1 MNSLF
6 RGIFLSELSD
16 LFDSDDDFEVDG
28 AEDVDVIVRK
38 HDDKFVDTSDSE
50 LDDDA
55 NDAEMDTSFSAPPY
69 SPICPSHFNKESF
82 LDNIDWDVIG
92 DQNLILMLLMTL
104 FSVSNPA
111 GGFDCDSDRTQMD
124 TSISTPA
131 MANGH
136 MVPYDYQFK
145 KKEFS

>member
-1 MNSLF
+1 MIACRRTILSPMHTGKEYYSYYLLLVDKHSELQNRDDLNSLF
-6 RGIFLSELSD
+6 RGIGVSELSD
-16 LFDSDDDFEVDG
+16 PFDSDDDFEVDG

-82 LDNIDWDVIG
+82 LDNIDSDVIG
-92 DQNLILMLLMTL
+92 DQNL
-104 FSVSNPA
+104 
-111 GGFDCDSDRTQMD
+111 
-124 TSISTPA
+124 
-131 MANGH
+131 
-136 MVPYDYQFK
+136 K
-145 KKEFS
+145 

>member
-1 MNSLF
+1 M
-6 RGIFLSELSD
+6 I
-16 LFDSDDDFEVDG
+16 
-28 AEDVDVIVRK
+28 
-38 HDDKFVDTSDSE
+38 
-50 LDDDA
+50 
-55 NDAEMDTSFSAPPY
+55 
-69 SPICPSHFNKESF
+69 
-82 LDNIDWDVIG
+82 
-92 DQNLILMLLMTL
+92 LILMLIMTL

>member
-38 HDDKFVDTSDSE
+38 HDDEFVDTSDNE
-50 LDDDA
+50 LDDDDA
-55 NDAEMDTSFSAPPY
+55 SDAEMDTSFFSAPPY

-82 LDNIDWDVIG
+82 IDNIDWDVTG
-92 DQNLILMLLMTL
+92 DQNLILTLIVTL
-104 FSVSNPA
+104 F
-111 GGFDCDSDRTQMD
+111 FCQ
-124 TSISTPA
+124 
-131 MANGH
+131 
-136 MVPYDYQFK
+136 
-145 KKEFS
+145 